1 VQEAAITVVPVVG
14 FIDADGRV
22 FGRVN
27 LIDALVGVFVVL
39 LVPVAYATYLLFR
52 PPTPQITSVEFA
64 QLTFIE
70 DRAAQGSLLS
80 GKLKVRGTGFRP
92 VLRATIGGANTI
104 AFIFEDPTSAD
115 VLFGDV
121 PPGKHDLVLFDGVH
135 EVARAS
141 GAVTIPEKSA
151 SGRTSVAV
159 VGTFV
164 DLDEATAASLKTGAK
179 FPSNEPQAEI
189 LALGPVVE
197 AGLPINN
204 RVDVAVEGKRQRSAL
219 VAVRCEISAD
229 QPRECKSAGI
239 TVGPGLVYLVP
250 GTTNLRLLIDA
261 VVPASPPTSARL
273 RVRLFGVPDAVSLVR
288 AGDADLPHL
297 SIDQRGAVVRTIGA
311 RREGTGELTVLLS
324 QEAATV
330 LASAARPETIASLDV
345 TLTAGLDRARQGWRY
360 RGDVVRVGGPLT
372 FTTETYTLRGL
383 VIGME
388 IDSAHAPGMH

>member
-1 VQEAAITVVPVVG
+1 MQAL
-14 FIDADGRV
+14 IDADGRV

-27 LIDALVGVFVVL
+27 LIDALVAVFVVL

-52 PPTPQITSVEFA
+52 TPAPQITSVEPA
-64 QLTFIE
+64 QLTYIE

-92 VLRATIGGANTI
+92 VLRATIGTTGAI

-121 PPGKHDLVLFDGVH
+121 PPGKHDLVLFDGVQ
-135 EVARAS
+135 EVARAT

-151 SGRTSVAV
+151 SGRTSVAL

-164 DLDEATAASLKTGAK
+164 DLDEAMAASLNVGTK
-179 FPSNEPQAEI
+179 FPSGEPQAEI

-197 AGLPINN
+197 AALTINN
-204 RVDVAVEGKRQRSAL
+204 RVDVAVQGRRQRSAL
-219 VAVRCEISAD
+219 VAVRCEISAP
-229 QPRECKSAGI
+229 QPRECRAAGI
-239 TVGPGLVYLVP
+239 TVGPGLTYLVP
-250 GTTNLRLLIDA
+250 GTSDLRLLIDA

-288 AGDADLPHL
+288 VGDTDLPHL
-297 SIDQRGAVVRTIGA
+297 AIDQRGAVVRAIGA
-311 RREGTGELTVLLS
+311 RRDGVGEVTVLLS
-324 QEAATV
+324 QETAAV
-330 LASAARPETIASLDV
+330 LASAARQDPVASLDV
-345 TLTAGLDRARQGWRY
+345 TLTAGLDRGRQGWRY
-360 RGDVVRVGGPLT
+360 RGDTLRVGGPVT
-372 FTTETYTLRGL
+372 FTAETYTLRGV

-388 IDSAHAPGMH
+388 MDGTGGASEQR

>member
-1 VQEAAITVVPVVG
+1 VVAL
-14 FIDADGRV
+14 IDADGRV

-52 PPTPQITSVEFA
+52 PPTPRITSVEFA

-121 PPGKHDLVLFDGVH
+121 PPGKHDLVLFDGVQ
-135 EVARAS
+135 EVARAP

-151 SGRTSVAV
+151 SGRTSVAL

-164 DLDEATAASLKTGAK
+164 DLDEATAAGLQPGAK
-179 FPSNEPQAEI
+179 FPPGEPEAEI
-189 LALGPVVE
+189 LALGPVAE
-197 AGLPINN
+197 AGLPING
-204 RVDVAVEGKRQRSAL
+204 RADVAVEGRRQRSAL
-219 VAVRCEISAD
+219 VSVRCEIAAN
-229 QPRECKSAGI
+229 QPRECKGAGI
-239 TVGPGLVYLVP
+239 AVGPGVTYLMP
-250 GTTNLRLLIDA
+250 GTSNLRLLIDA
-261 VVPASPPTSARL
+261 IVPASAPTSARL
-273 RVRLFGVPDAVSLVR
+273 RVRLFGVPDAISLVR
-288 AGDADLPHL
+288 PGDVDLPHL
-297 SIDQRGAVVRTIGA
+297 AIDQRGAVVRTIGA

-324 QEAATV
+324 QEAAGV
-330 LASAARPETIASLDV
+330 LASAARQETIASLDV

-360 RGDVVRVGGPLT
+360 RGDVVRVGGPMTL
-372 FTTETYTLRGL
+372 TTETYTLRGL
-383 VIGME
+383 VIGLDT
-388 IDSAHAPGMH
+388 DSAAGNGSEQR